1 MKKFWIGVIAMLALM
16 DVTGG
21 TYLWW
26 LLDKKQTH
34 ASSTA
39 THSRVGDSKRL

>member
-21 TYLWW
+21 PYLWW
-26 LLDKKQTH
+26 LLDKKQTCSH
-34 ASSTA
+34 ALLWPWALRQTGLS
-39 THSRVGDSKRL
+39 